1 MSRERRKLR
10 KSSSMWIDCSLKIT
24 RHSKGHSIR
33 CASQN
38 TFLSPFLRCGDFLK
52 TNNFFYHC
60 TNSKPFSRRRV
71 LTLFNIFY
79 TAFIYLFISCC
90 GYLYDK
96 LIFIMWYF
104 LIPPIVTMSFE
115 RYKDFKRI
123 ICSMGHF
130 SSTVILLRYTTAF
143 RYNLMLVY
151 KKVCNIM

>member
-1 MSRERRKLR
+1 
-10 KSSSMWIDCSLKIT
+10 MWIDCSLKIT

-38 TFLSPFLRCGDFLK
+38 IFLSPFLRCGDFLE
-52 TNNFFYHC
+52 TNNFFYYC

-71 LTLFNIFY
+71 LTLFNILY
-79 TAFIYLFISCC
+79 TVAIYSFNSCIKC
-90 GYLYDK
+90 ENAELMVVM
-96 LIFIMWYF
+96 LYF
-104 LIPPIVTMSFE
+104 LITPIVTMYFE
-115 RYKDFKRI
+115 RYKNFKRI

-130 SSTVILLRYTTAF
+130 SSTVILLRYTTAS

>member
-38 TFLSPFLRCGDFLK
+38 IFLSPFLRCGDFLE
-52 TNNFFYHC
+52 TNNFFYYC
-60 TNSKPFSRRRV
+60 TNSKPCSRRRV
-71 LTLFNIFY
+71 LTLFNILY
-79 TAFIYLFISCC
+79 TVAIYSF
-90 GYLYDK
+90 YDK
-96 LIFIMWYF
+96 LMVVMLYF
-104 LIPPIVTMSFE
+104 LITPIVTMYFE
-115 RYKDFKRI
+115 RYKNFKRI

-130 SSTVILLRYTTAF
+130 SSTVILLRYTTAS

>member
-1 MSRERRKLR
+1 
-10 KSSSMWIDCSLKIT
+10 MWIDCSLKIT

-79 TAFIYLFISCC
+79 TAFIYLFNSSNICENIERRNSHNVIFSHTTYCNYVFQKVQ
-90 GYLYDK
+90 GFQKNYLFNGPLFFDGN
-96 LIFIMWYF
+96 FITIHHR
-104 LIPPIVTMSFE
+104 LSIQPDVGIQKSV
-115 RYKDFKRI
+115 
-123 ICSMGHF
+123 
-130 SSTVILLRYTTAF
+130 
-143 RYNLMLVY
+143 
-151 KKVCNIM
+151 

>member
-38 TFLSPFLRCGDFLK
+38 IFLSPFLRCGDFLE
-52 TNNFFYHC
+52 TNNFFYYC
-60 TNSKPFSRRRV
+60 TNSKLFSRRRV
-71 LTLFNIFY
+71 LTLFNIVY
-79 TAFIYLFISCC
+79 TVFIYLLNSC
-90 GYLYDK
+90 YDK
-96 LIFIMWYF
+96 LIVILWYF
-104 LIPPIVTMSFE
+104 LIPPIVTMYSE

-130 SSTVILLRYTTAF
+130 SSTVILLRYTTAS

>member
-38 TFLSPFLRCGDFLK
+38 IFLSPFLRCGDFLK

-79 TAFIYLFISCC
+79 TVAIYSFNSCIKCENAERRTYGCHVIFPHNTYCNYVFRKVQEFQKNYLFN
-90 GYLYDK
+90 GPLFFDGN
-96 LIFIMWYF
+96 FITIHHR
-104 LIPPIVTMSFE
+104 LSIQPDVGIQKSV
-115 RYKDFKRI
+115 
-123 ICSMGHF
+123 
-130 SSTVILLRYTTAF
+130 
-143 RYNLMLVY
+143 
-151 KKVCNIM
+151 